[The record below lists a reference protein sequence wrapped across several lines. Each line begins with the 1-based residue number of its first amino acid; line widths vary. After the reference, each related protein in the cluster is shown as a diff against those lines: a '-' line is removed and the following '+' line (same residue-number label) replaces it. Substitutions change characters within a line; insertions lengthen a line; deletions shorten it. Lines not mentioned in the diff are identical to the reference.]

1 MAATFSRYGFKILTP
16 LPSIALFAV
25 GSVMGSL
32 KQQQLLVSSKLTL
45 R

>member
-16 LPSIALFAV
+16 LPFIALFAV